1 MKTARKAPV
10 IIAYPSNNPPSG
22 LKTCEEKGCELMS
35 LPDSGES
42 YQVDIQALLQELG
55 KRDMS
60 NILVEGGSRVLG
72 SFLDTD
78 AIDRALIFIAPVL
91 IGGERAVAAVGGKG
105 ASSVRHALSFKG
117 RTVIEH
123 DAPEITPEP
132 ETVICQSG
140 KDILLSGWV
149 HDPGTWH
156 RDE

>member
-1 MKTARKAPV
+1 MKTAREAPV
-10 IIAYPSNNPPSG
+10 IIAYASSHPPSG

-35 LPDSGES
+35 LSGSGDS

-55 KRDMS
+55 RRDMS

-72 SFLDTD
+72 NFLDTD

-91 IGGERAVAAVGGKG
+91 IGGEQAVTAIGGKG

-117 RTVIEH
+117 KTVIKN
-123 DAPEITPEP
+123 DRPGITSEP